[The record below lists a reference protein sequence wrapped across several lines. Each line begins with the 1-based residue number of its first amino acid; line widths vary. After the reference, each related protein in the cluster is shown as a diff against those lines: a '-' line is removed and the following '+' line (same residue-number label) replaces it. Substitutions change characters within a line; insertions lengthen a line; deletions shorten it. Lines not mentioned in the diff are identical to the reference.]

1 MKFETEVGSRLT
13 SLAADIAS
21 FTEIV
26 TFVLIRY
33 VKREEVFQSL
43 IFWVNALL
51 IEGLNSISLKNQDLQ
66 NGKES

>member
-1 MKFETEVGSRLT
+1 MKFETEVGSRFT

-51 IEGLNSISLKNQDLQ
+51 IEGLNSLKNQDLQ

>member
-26 TFVLIRY
+26 TFVMIRY

-51 IEGLNSISLKNQDLQ
+51 IEGLNSLKNQDLQ